1 VTGNSGW
8 GMCLPIKRR
17 WGTRLCVNDTITR
30 SGQRWGQPHRRH
42 GQPQGLPLRW
52 GMWWVR
58 LNLNPSLRFCIR
70 AGSNNRDGLRLSD
83 VCGSVMITNTSSVMK
98 GNRNAS
104 ARLESA
110 RTKGSG
116 QNSSYRTGK
125 SLSPSRSRGDA
136 SPSSGR
142 LGERI
147 DLFQPLC
154 GGRFCQQGSNVL
166 IETAAFQLRQ
176 LC

>member
-17 WGTRLCVNDTITR
+17 WGTRLPM
-30 SGQRWGQPHRRH
+30 QRQRQ

-58 LNLNPSLRFCIR
+58 LNLNPSPRFCIR
-70 AGSNNRDGLRLSD
+70 AGSNNRDGLRLSE
-83 VCGSVMITNTSSVMK
+83 VCGSVIITNTSSVMK

-125 SLSPSRSRGDA
+125 SLSPSRPGGDA
-136 SPSSGR
+136 SLSSGR
-142 LGERI
+142 LGKRI
-147 DLFQPLC
+147 GLFQPLC
-154 GGRFCQQGSNVL
+154 GGRFCQQGSDVL